1 MWTWGFLSAFD
12 LAWILCLS
20 RFTFSCLFSF
30 EGLLIGLVALFLFIF
45 SHFVTVCVF
54 LCVISSVEFCFF
66 AFTICLGVLS
76 LRFFFSYFT
85 SMPSGWQGL
94 GTPFGSWAEPP
105 RCESQVQDIGRP
117 ETYWPHVILISES
130 SPKDLHLN
138 TKTQL
143 QPTASKLQCRTSQA
157 KQLAR

>member
-76 LRFFFSYFT
+76 LQFFFFLLYFHAE
-85 SMPSGWQGL
+85 WL
-94 GTPFGSWAEPP
+94 AGSWYSIREL
-105 RCESQVQDIGRP
+105 G
-117 ETYWPHVILISES
+117 
-130 SPKDLHLN
+130 
-138 TKTQL
+138 
-143 QPTASKLQCRTSQA
+143 
-157 KQLAR
+157 